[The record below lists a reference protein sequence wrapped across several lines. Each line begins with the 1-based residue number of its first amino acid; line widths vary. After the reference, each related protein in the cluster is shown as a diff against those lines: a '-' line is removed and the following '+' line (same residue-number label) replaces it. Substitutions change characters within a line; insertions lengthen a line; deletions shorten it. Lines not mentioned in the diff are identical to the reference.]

1 MIINPLR
8 RALLSGPAPLGTI
21 IFSGNS
27 HITELSA
34 YMGFDFVVI
43 DTEHTL
49 NHPENLLSQ
58 VRAVQ
63 AQGACIP
70 VVRTP
75 GHDPDMIKG
84 MLDAVGVENLMFPFV
99 QHVDEAK
106 ALVDACTYPPRGI
119 RGYAGTTR
127 ATHFGTIRNYAAT
140 ADDRL
145 CLIAQIESQ
154 KAMEHILEIGQVPGI
169 HALFIGLGDLAQEMG
184 VSRGMADPDF
194 KDYVG
199 DAVERCAAHG
209 IAVGSFQFSIEGARF
224 FLEKGGRFVS
234 LGSDLRFVADGAQQ
248 ALQALRS
255 DVYLSK

>member
-1 MIINPLR
+1 MLINPLR

-58 VRAVQ
+58 IRAVQ
-63 AQGACIP
+63 VQGTCIP

-84 MLDAVGVENLMFPFV
+84 MLDAVGVENFMFPFV
-99 QHVDEAK
+99 QDAEEAR
-106 ALVDACTYPPRGI
+106 ALVSACTYPPRGI

-127 ATHFGTIRNYAAT
+127 ATHFGTVKDYAAT

-145 CLIAQIESQ
+145 CLIAQIESEQ
-154 KAMEHILEIGQVPGI
+154 AMKHILEIGHVPGL

-194 KDYVG
+194 KAFVG

-209 IAVGSFQFSIEGARF
+209 IAVGSFQFSLDGARY

-234 LGSDLRFVADGAQQ
+234 IGSDLRFIADGEKQ
-248 ALQALRS
+248 ALQAMQAMRPTR
-255 DVYLSK
+255 